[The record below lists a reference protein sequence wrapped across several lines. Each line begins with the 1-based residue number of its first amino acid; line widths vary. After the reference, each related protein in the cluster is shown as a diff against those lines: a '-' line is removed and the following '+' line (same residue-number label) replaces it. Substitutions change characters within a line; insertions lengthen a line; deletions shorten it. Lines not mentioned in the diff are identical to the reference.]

1 MVGGGCQRRSHR
13 RTVRFAK
20 RSDGSRRCVAGST
33 EGRYTSTIRAQTLS
47 RVVSQGCAQ
56 LLRHQSVERR
66 QFNFF
71 SPIVKSIS
79 MNKLLLVMVVLGL
92 AGCATA
98 SKTQLNN
105 GQQGLSID
113 CSGEAMSWDKC
124 YEKAD
129 ASCAGTGYN
138 IVGTDGTAQ
147 PKESDKTLGV
157 DVGNFK
163 GRTITVVCK

>member
-1 MVGGGCQRRSHR
+1 
-13 RTVRFAK
+13 
-20 RSDGSRRCVAGST
+20 
-33 EGRYTSTIRAQTLS
+33 
-47 RVVSQGCAQ
+47 
-56 LLRHQSVERR
+56 
-66 QFNFF
+66 
-71 SPIVKSIS
+71 
-79 MNKLLLVMVVLGL
+79 MNKLLLVMIVLGL

-138 IVGTDGTAQ
+138 IVGKDGTPQ
-147 PKESDKTLGV
+147 PKESDKTLGA